1 MRAARQA
8 GRGDGREDRMD
19 ERERVRLTRMADCAG

>member
-1 MRAARQA
+1 MGAARQA